1 MKPLRLSLALAL
13 FAAVAVR
20 GQDPKGNEPPKAP
33 EGWKTFTAKDRGY
46 QFHIPADFK
55 RHGTRSPTFKGSGA
69 SGRAQVDFFTLADGT
84 VLTVT
89 ATNLSGPAVR
99 NMKLDEAVK
108 LMTDNFKEDGG
119 TVAEPKDV
127 TVGPLTGK
135 EFTVTTAKDAT
146 RVIVFFVKG
155 RTYMMSVA
163 SKDKDKLTG
172 ETADT
177 FLKSLAVTGR

>member
-1 MKPLRLSLALAL
+1 VKLLPLSLVLAL

-33 EGWKTFTAKDRGY
+33 EGWKTFTAKDRSY
-46 QFHIPADFK
+46 QFLAPADVK
-55 RHGTRSPTFKGSGA
+55 RHGMRSPTFKGSGA
-69 SGRAQVDFFTLADGT
+69 SGRAQVDYFTLADGT

-89 ATNLSGPAVR
+89 ATTLSGPAVK
-99 NMKLDEAVK
+99 NMTLDEAVK

-119 TVAEPKDV
+119 TVSEPKDV
-127 TVGPLTGK
+127 TVGSLAGK

-146 RVIVFFVKG
+146 RVTVVFVKG
-155 RTYMMSVA
+155 RTYMLSVA
-163 SKDKDKLTG
+163 SKDKDKLAG

-177 FLKSLAVTGR
+177 FLKSLVVGGK